1 MNVVFTK
8 ETLRRAL
15 RTFLQAFLGYIVA
28 NFAIVDVTTFDEAFK
43 SALIG
48 LLVGAL
54 SAGLSAIMNL
64 EPLHDAN
71 EDETIDSE
79 EEA

>member
-8 ETLRRAL
+8 ETFRRAV
-15 RTFLQAFLGYIVA
+15 RTFLQAFLGYIVVNLA
-28 NFAIVDVTTFDEAFK
+28 MVDFTTFDEAFK
-43 SALIG
+43 SAMIG

-64 EPLHDAN
+64 EHKN
-71 EDETIDSE
+71 GTE
-79 EEA
+79 EESYNE